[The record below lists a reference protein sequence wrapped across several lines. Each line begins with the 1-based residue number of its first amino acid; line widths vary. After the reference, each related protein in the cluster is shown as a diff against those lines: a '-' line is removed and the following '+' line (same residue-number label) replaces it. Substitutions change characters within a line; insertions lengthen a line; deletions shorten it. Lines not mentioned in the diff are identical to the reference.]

1 MDYLLH
7 ILIMI
12 FIYAILGLSFNL
24 ILGYT
29 GLIAMC
35 HAAFFAI
42 GAYTSALLG
51 IHWETNFLAG
61 ILAGMVITGIIS
73 LLVAIPAIR
82 VRDEYLIVTTL
93 ALLMIVYTILM
104 NWIDLTR
111 GAAGLSGIPR
121 PSIWGYKIDT
131 PLSFVPLLGGFA
143 LICFFI
149 CWRIVHSPFGRVLR
163 AIREDEIAAASL
175 GKNVRFLKY
184 GSL

>member
-7 ILIMI
+7 IFIMI
-12 FIYAILGLSFNL
+12 ALYAILGLSFNL

-51 IHWETNFLAG
+51 VHFGINFLLG
-61 ILAGMVITGIIS
+61 IVAGMIVTGGVS

-82 VRDEYLIVTTL
+82 VRDEYLLVTTL
-93 ALLMIVYTILM
+93 AFLMIVYTVLL

-111 GAAGLSGIPR
+111 GAAGLFGLPR
-121 PSIWGYKIDT
+121 PS
-131 PLSFVPLLGGFA
+131 LCV
-143 LICFFI
+143 
-149 CWRIVHSPFGRVLR
+149 
-163 AIREDEIAAASL
+163 
-175 GKNVRFLKY
+175 
-184 GSL
+184 

>member
-1 MDYLLH
+1 MDYILH

-12 FIYAILGLSFNL
+12 AIYAILGLSFNL

-51 IHWETNFLAG
+51 IHFGTNFLVG
-61 ILAGMVITGIIS
+61 IIAGMIVAGVIS

-93 ALLMIVYTILM
+93 ALLMIVYTVLM

-111 GAAGLSGIPR
+111 GAAGMSGIPR
-121 PSIWGYKIDT
+121 PPFLA
-131 PLSFVPLLGGFA
+131 PLSTRRRPLS
-143 LICFFI
+143 
-149 CWRIVHSPFGRVLR
+149 R
-163 AIREDEIAAASL
+163 
-175 GKNVRFLKY
+175 
-184 GSL
+184 